1 MYCVDKIL
9 LHSDV
14 EVCCVNPGV
23 VDTELFRN
31 HLPEGE
37 PGLRRFCMNCCG
49 TYLHFGSRINVLLS
63 QDFGSHSINVQIF
76 FRKSHDKQNKL

>member
-1 MYCVDKIL
+1 MQMYCVDKIL

-23 VDTELFRN
+23 VDTDLYRN

-37 PGLRRFCMNCCG
+37 PGVRQFCMNCCG
-49 TYLHFGSRINVLLS
+49 MKIYSISLKVIFKQYILNLLRTS
-63 QDFGSHSINVQIF
+63 C
-76 FRKSHDKQNKL
+76 